1 MTTISVSS
9 RTVIEA
15 KREDTTCPTCTS
27 AGKLT
32 NAVEE
37 SGEDHSG
44 TVTVVTP
51 KRIHVYQLP
60 NKFPTAVQEMDF
72 YASAELVC

>member
-1 MTTISVSS
+1 M
-9 RTVIEA
+9 IEA
-15 KREDTTCPTCTS
+15 KREGTTYPTS

-37 SGEDHSG
+37 SREDHSG

-51 KRIHVYQLP
+51 RRIHVYQLP
-60 NKFPTAVQEMDF
+60 NKLPTAVQEIDF